1 MSEISKE
8 VAKQANPL
16 AVVAQYQRELG
27 NSMPA
32 AVRDDVP
39 RWLMVAEMAVRKD
52 PKLLAIVKADQ
63 GASLMRALLECAR
76 LGHEP
81 GTDHFYLVPRG
92 NTISGEEGYKGI
104 VKRILNSGYYQRVVA
119 QVVHEHDEFDF
130 DPVNDTTPYHVKAE
144 GERGRPVQAYAF
156 AVMWD
161 GTPSTV
167 AVATPERIAAAKA
180 KSFGTENKSSPWQSP
195 TGVMYRKTAIRE
207 LAAFVHTSAE
217 PRGRVNAD
225 GEPTGPAD
233 PATPWAMYRES
244 EADSDIADAEVID
257 ITAEQIAAH
266 EAEAQ
271 A

>member
-16 AVVAQYQRELG
+16 AVVMQYQNELG
-27 NSMPA
+27 KSLPA
-32 AVRDDVP
+32 AFRDDVP
-39 RWLMVAEMAVRKD
+39 RWLMVAEMVVRKNQ
-52 PKLLAIVKADQ
+52 KLMDITKSDQ
-63 GASLMRALLECAR
+63 GASLMRALIDCAR

-104 VKRILNSGYYQRVVA
+104 IKRILNSGYYQRVVA
-119 QVVHEHDEFDF
+119 QVVFENDDFDF
-130 DPVNDTTPYHVKAE
+130 DPVNDTTPFHVKAE
-144 GERGRPVQAYAF
+144 GPRGKPVQAYAF

-180 KSFGTENKSSPWQSP
+180 KSFGTDRKDSPWQSP
-195 TGVMYRKTAIRE
+195 TGVMYRKTAIKE
-207 LAAFVHTSAE
+207 LAAYVHTSAE
-217 PRGRVNAD
+217 PRGRVGAN
-225 GEPTGPAD
+225 GEPTGPAEHAPVVD
-233 PATPWAMYRES
+233 AEF
-244 EADSDIADAEVID
+244 ADAEVID
-257 ITAEQIAAH
+257 ITAEQIAAN
-266 EAEAQ
+266 EAEVQ